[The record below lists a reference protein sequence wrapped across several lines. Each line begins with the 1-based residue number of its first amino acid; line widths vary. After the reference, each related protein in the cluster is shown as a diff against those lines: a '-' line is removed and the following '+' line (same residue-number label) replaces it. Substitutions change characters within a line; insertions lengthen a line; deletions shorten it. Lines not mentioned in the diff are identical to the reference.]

1 MGLRWPCPP
10 PSRVALG
17 ARPREPSAALPPPSL
32 PSPSPSPP
40 RRRALCRRALR
51 RRALPPRHPRR
62 RRADPSPPACVSCF
76 RPAASARPAR
86 LPARL
91 PARPLARSPA
101 SCRSILPLTSA
112 FCPPSA
118 FLRSARLPSSRG
130 GKGDARYMCC
140 VALQLCLESALI
152 ACATALCL
160 LICRL
165 HPYISRLKCE
175 TPCKVDLGGYSL
187 LESTALET
195 YWRPSA
201 QLRFTKVKTQN
212 AAGGARVKLYRA
224 RHHQGAHRRCLR
236 RR

>member
-1 MGLRWPCPP
+1 M
-10 PSRVALG
+10 
-17 ARPREPSAALPPPSL
+17 SAV
-32 PSPSPSPP
+32 P
-40 RRRALCRRALR
+40 RRCSAVVGRRRVLCSQLWLAVVCVVLSGGGDSGGGPLGGGGLGKALR
-51 RRALPPRHPRR
+51 GLPRR
-62 RRADPSPPACVSCF
+62 HF
-76 RPAASARPAR
+76 EF
-86 LPARL
+86 
-91 PARPLARSPA
+91 
-101 SCRSILPLTSA
+101 LTFVYLSQIRGTT
-112 FCPPSA
+112 
-118 FLRSARLPSSRG
+118 LHRLPSSRG
-130 GKGDARYMCC
+130 GKGGARYMCC
-140 VALQLCLESALI
+140 VAYQLCLESALI

-175 TPCKVDLGGYSL
+175 TPCKVDLGGCSL

-201 QLRFTKVKTQN
+201 QLRYTKVKTQN